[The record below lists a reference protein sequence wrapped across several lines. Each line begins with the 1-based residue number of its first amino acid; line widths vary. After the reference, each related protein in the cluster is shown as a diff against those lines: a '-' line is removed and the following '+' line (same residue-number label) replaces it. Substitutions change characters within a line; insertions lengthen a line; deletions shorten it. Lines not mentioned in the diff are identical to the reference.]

1 MPMTFDGRTGM
12 SLEWND
18 LGLVE
23 KVGLNDTDLVNYSYL
38 ADGTKVS
45 ALDGDGDGLLYFG
58 SLIYKKTGDSIELES
73 AGFAGGRFVARET
86 AAGSKTMVPMFHVTD
101 HLGSVRAVVDGISG
115 AVVETNDY
123 YPFGGRWDVA
133 ASLKDDSNR
142 FRYSSKE
149 EQSSLYPASIR
160 NAVSYIDYG
169 ARQYDPVLGR
179 WFAQDPLSE
188 KYYSISPYAF
198 CGNNPIRY
206 EDVDGEDWVDKA
218 AGYFIGGVTNVVPGT
233 GFIRDW
239 YSPDNSEDYNTAL
252 KRTDETA
259 AALGTGMMKA
269 GTGAMAA
276 GGALATAG
284 VEVTASTAGAGAV
297 VGGPAVAAGAEIA
310 AAGAATAAT
319 GGVLVMNSSKNKN
332 DGYER
337 GKNTSTDNSTKK
349 KSGNQLQRDIEK
361 GKAPK
366 SIDRYDVGK
375 GDYEKPHVH
384 FKDGNTLNQDGTW
397 KHGGRDLTNKEK
409 EFLKRYGWE
418 TK

>member
-1 MPMTFDGRTGM
+1 MTFDGRTGM
-12 SLEWND
+12 SLTWND

-23 KVGLNDTDLVNYSYL
+23 KVSLNDTVLVNYSYL

-45 ALDGDGDGLLYFG
+45 ALDAEGDGLLYLG
-58 SLIYKKTGDSIELES
+58 SLIYKKQGKTISLES
-73 AGFAGGRFVARET
+73 AGFAGGRFVAKE
-86 AAGSKTMVPMFHVTD
+86 SVMVPMFHVTD
-101 HLGSVRAVVDGISG
+101 HLGSVRAVVDGVSG
-115 AVVETNDY
+115 EVIETNDY
-123 YPFGGRWDVA
+123 YPFGSRWNTT
-133 ASLKDDSNR
+133 ASLTDQSNR
-142 FRYSSKE
+142 FRYNSKE
-149 EQSSLYPASIR
+149 EQSSLYPASVR

-179 WFAQDPLSE
+179 WFAQDPLLE
-188 KYYSISPYAF
+188 KYYGISPYAF

-206 EDVDGEDWVDKA
+206 EDVDGEDLVDKA
-218 AGYFIGGVTNVVPGT
+218 AGYFIGGVANVVPGT
-233 GFIRDW
+233 GFMRDW
-239 YSPDNSEDYNTAL
+239 YSPDNSADYNSAL
-252 KRTDETA
+252 RRTDNAA
-259 AALGTGMMKA
+259 AALGVGMIKA
-269 GTGAMAA
+269 GSGSMAA

-284 VEVTASTAGAGAV
+284 VGVTASTVGAGVV

-310 AAGAATAAT
+310 AAGVATAAT
-319 GGVLVMNSSKNKN
+319 GTMLVMNSSKNKS